1 MTNTVYKK
9 LKSQLKFL
17 YSENN
22 SLSIIFSNNDH
33 LLGVSGEFNN
43 NIKELE
49 KLTKTNIFTRG
60 NSILVKS
67 DSEKNELVKNAIN
80 FLLEQFL
87 INGSI
92 EKKDIIS
99 SVNKFMIEE
108 KIKTNSKNVEYII
121 KTPKK
126 SVIPRSEAQKKYVK
140 ALKEKD
146 IIISTGPAGTGKT
159 FLAVAV
165 ALTMLLEKKNRKNNF
180 IQTSSRSWGKT
191 WFSSRRYERKSGS
204 LSTTTI

>member
-87 INGSI
+87 I
-92 EKKDIIS
+92 E
-99 SVNKFMIEE
+99 
-108 KIKTNSKNVEYII
+108 
-121 KTPKK
+121 
-126 SVIPRSEAQKKYVK
+126 RSYHQYR
-140 ALKEKD
+140 
-146 IIISTGPAGTGKT
+146 I
-159 FLAVAV
+159 
-165 ALTMLLEKKNRKNNF
+165 LLF
-180 IQTSSRSWGKT
+180 WLI
-191 WFSSRRYERKSGS
+191 
-204 LSTTTI
+204 